1 MVLLSGGLDSSVAMA
16 VALDEGYA
24 VHALTV
30 DYGQRHQREL
40 DSARAVATHY
50 GVDQKTVRVDLSAFG
65 GSALTDGL
73 IKVPAGTPPEEIG
86 SSIPPTYVPARNTV
100 LISMAASWAE
110 ALGARAVFIG
120 ANAVDYSGYPDCRPE
135 FIEAMERAIGKG
147 TKRGVEGDPIRIVAP
162 ILRSSKAEIVRRGL
176 DLGVPLRL
184 TWSCYRGRRR
194 ACGHCE
200 SCQLRL
206 RGFAEA
212 GAVDPLEYEPGTR
225 RVDRERLEGG
235 NPGHFV
241 VAELV
246 EEEAVEEAVAEE
258 AAAEEPAEIVVEPRG
273 GDA

>member
-1 MVLLSGGLDSSVAMA
+1 MSEGGQRSAVVLLSGGLDSSVAMA
-16 VALDEGYA
+16 IAIDEGYR

-40 DSARAVATHY
+40 ESARAMAAHH
-50 GVDQKTVRVDLSAFG
+50 GVDHKVVRVDLSAFG

-73 IKVPAGTPPEEIG
+73 IKVPSGTPLDEIG
-86 SSIPPTYVPARNTV
+86 ASIPPTYVPARNTV
-100 LISMAASWAE
+100 FIAMAASWAE
-110 ALGARAVFIG
+110 ALGADAVFIG

-135 FIEAMERAIGKG
+135 FIEAMERAIGAG

-162 ILRSSKAEIVRRGL
+162 IIRSTKAEIVRRGL
-176 DLGVPLRL
+176 ELDVPFRL
-184 TWSCYRGRRR
+184 TWSCYRGRRK

-206 RGFAEA
+206 QGFADA
-212 GAVDPLEYEPGTR
+212 GAVDPLEYERGTT
-225 RVDRERLEGG
+225 RVDKDRLKGG

-246 EEEAVEEAVAEE
+246 EEEALEETANILVEKKE
-258 AAAEEPAEIVVEPRG
+258 